1 MADETDN
8 TKYHLNI
15 PVKVAASGIPASAA
29 LIYGVILSFWNTTK
43 RPVNATDQYLADLL
57 NVGERSIRRNI
68 SNLKDA
74 NQINIMHSMR
84 SNGSMLRLIWPLIG
98 ENGESINTRLVQ
110 TTEQEDTQPL
120 ETTARVE
127 VLHPKASP
135 RARKEKTPRPNSTSA
150 TELIGLEKWQIIG
163 DALDEYNA
171 IASEPQT
178 RLLATQVYI
187 GATPELVAEAIKQT
201 ASSGTV
207 SPINAL
213 KLLTDWHKQDIKSV
227 KQLISKD

>member
-1 MADETDN
+1 
-8 TKYHLNI
+8 
-15 PVKVAASGIPASAA
+15 
-29 LIYGVILSFWNTTK
+29 
-43 RPVNATDQYLADLL
+43 
-57 NVGERSIRRNI
+57 
-68 SNLKDA
+68 
-74 NQINIMHSMR
+74 
-84 SNGSMLRLIWPLIG
+84 MLRLIWPLIG
-98 ENGESINTRLVQ
+98 ENGENINTRLVQ
-110 TTEQEDTQPL
+110 TTEQEDAQLL
-120 ETTARVE
+120 ETTTRVE
-127 VLHPKASP
+127 VLHPKTSP
-135 RARKEKTPRPNSTSA
+135 RARKEKIPRPNSTSA

-163 DALDEYNA
+163 DALDEYNV

>member
-74 NQINIMHSMR
+74 NQINIRHSMR

-135 RARKEKTPRPNSTSA
+135 RARKEKIRRPNSTSA
-150 TELIGLEKWQIIG
+150 AELIGLEKWQIIG
-163 DALDEYNA
+163 DALDEYNV

-201 ASSGTV
+201 ASSDTV

-227 KQLISKD
+227 EQLISKD